1 MHIFAHPSMKTEQP
15 PLAIAADNVIE
26 NCLGVKDGEVVA
38 VLTDI
43 ADEERV
49 KIGRS
54 LWEAAQKRGAEA
66 IYVEMLP
73 RKNSGEEPPISIA
86 ALMATSDVVLCPT
99 TKSLTHTQA
108 RRNACSRNA
117 RIATLPGITQ
127 EVAIRCLSADYMEI
141 ARRTEA
147 VASALRTGS
156 NFWVVSAKG
165 TDLRLER
172 AERSVIADTG
182 LIRTP
187 GSSGNLPAG
196 EAFFAPMEGTAEGE
210 ILFDGSIGDIGKLT
224 TPVRLVVQKGIAKV
238 ITDSEAA
245 RKFDKLL
252 SGVGPEAYQIAELG
266 VGTNDRAE
274 IHGTILE
281 DEKVLGTVHLALGN
295 NIGMGGTV
303 SVPIHLDGL
312 IQNATL
318 YVDDVLILESG
329 VLRI

>member
-1 MHIFAHPSMKTEQP
+1 MKTEQT

-26 NCLGVKDGEVVA
+26 NCLGVKDGEIVT

-73 RKNSGEEPPISIA
+73 RKNSGEEPPVSIA

-99 TKSLTHTQA
+99 TKSLTHTKA
-108 RRNACSRNA
+108 RRDACSRNA

-127 EVAIRCLSADYMEI
+127 EVAIRCLSANYIEV

-156 NFWVVSAKG
+156 NFRVTSAEG
-165 TDLRLER
+165 TNLRLER
-172 AERSVIADTG
+172 GERSVIADTG

-196 EAFFAPMEGTAEGE
+196 EAFFAPMEGTAEGA
-210 ILFDGSIGDIGKLT
+210 IVFDGSIGDIGKLKA
-224 TPVRLVVQKGIAKV
+224 PVRLVVQKGIAKV
-238 ITDSEAA
+238 MTDSEAA
-245 RKFDKLL
+245 RKFDQLL

-295 NIGMGGTV
+295 NIGMGGTI

-318 YVDDVLILESG
+318 YVDDLLILEGG

>member
-1 MHIFAHPSMKTEQP
+1 MKTEQP

-26 NCLGVKDGEVVA
+26 NCLGVKDGEVVT

-49 KIGRS
+49 QIGRS
-54 LWEAAQKRGAEA
+54 LWDAARKRGAEA

-99 TKSLTHTQA
+99 TKSLTHTKA
-108 RRNACSRNA
+108 RRDACSRNA

-156 NFWVVSAKG
+156 NFRVTSAKG
-165 TDLRLER
+165 TNLRLER
-172 AERSVIADTG
+172 GERSVIADTG

-210 ILFDGSIGDIGKLT
+210 IVFDGSIGDIGKLK
-224 TPVRLVVQKGIAKV
+224 TPVRLVVQNGIAKV

-245 RKFDKLL
+245 RKFDQLL
-252 SGVGPEAYQIAELG
+252 SGVGPEAFQIAELG

-295 NIGMGGTV
+295 NIGMGGTI
-303 SVPIHLDGL
+303 SVAIHLDGL

-318 YVDDVLILESG
+318 YVDDVLILEGG

>member
-1 MHIFAHPSMKTEQP
+1 MKTEKP

-26 NCLGVKDGEVVA
+26 NCLAVKDGEVVA
-38 VLTDI
+38 VLTDS

-73 RKNSGEEPPISIA
+73 RKNSGEEPPVSIA

-99 TKSLTHTQA
+99 SKSLTHTNA
-108 RRNACSRNA
+108 RRNACIQNA

-127 EVAIRCLSADYMEI
+127 EIAIRCLSADYLEI

-147 VASALRTGS
+147 VANALRAGS

-165 TDLRLER
+165 TNLRLER
-172 AERSVIADTG
+172 AARSVIADTG

-210 ILFDGSIGDIGKLT
+210 IVFDGSIGDIGKLD

-238 ITDSEAA
+238 MTDSEAA

-252 SGVGPEAYQIAELG
+252 SGVGPQAYQIAELG

-318 YVDDVLILESG
+318 YVDDALVLENG

>member
-1 MHIFAHPSMKTEQP
+1 MRIFSHPSMKTEQR
-15 PLAIAADNVIE
+15 PLAIAANNVIE
-26 NCLGVKDGEVVA
+26 NCLGVKDGEVVT

-43 ADEERV
+43 ADGERV

-73 RKNSGEEPPISIA
+73 RKNSGEEPPVSIA

-99 TKSLTHTQA
+99 TKSLTHTKA
-108 RRNACSRNA
+108 RRDACSRNA

-147 VASALRTGS
+147 VASALRKGS
-156 NFWVVSAKG
+156 NFRVISAKG
-165 TDLRLER
+165 TNLRLER
-172 AERSVIADTG
+172 GERSVIADTG

-210 ILFDGSIGDIGKLT
+210 IVFDGSIGDIGKLK
-224 TPVRLVVQKGIAKV
+224 TPVRLVVQNGIAKV

-245 RKFDKLL
+245 RKFEQLL

-295 NIGMGGTV
+295 NIGMGGTI

-318 YVDDVLILESG
+318 YVDDVLILEGG